1 MTGQSQ
7 IIPALHFARSCH
19 SCFPP
24 EAPSKNKHGLL
35 YNQGFQSKHRKYLLQ
50 SPTHT
55 FHYFACCF
63 TLSSLG
69 AFILASTKTELQ
81 YIYSFIQFPPE
92 ITVSSIQKAFKL
104 AIILA
109 NCLKSGMWLGGSK
122 GKCGQTVIP

>member
-1 MTGQSQ
+1 MDFYTIKAFKANTGS
-7 IIPALHFARSCH
+7 IFSSLLRILFSTLPAAS
-19 SCFPP
+19 
-24 EAPSKNKHGLL
+24 
-35 YNQGFQSKHRKYLLQ
+35 
-50 SPTHT
+50 
-55 FHYFACCF
+55 
-63 TLSSLG
+63 LSSLG

-109 NCLKSGMWLGGSK
+109 NCLKSGVWLGGSK